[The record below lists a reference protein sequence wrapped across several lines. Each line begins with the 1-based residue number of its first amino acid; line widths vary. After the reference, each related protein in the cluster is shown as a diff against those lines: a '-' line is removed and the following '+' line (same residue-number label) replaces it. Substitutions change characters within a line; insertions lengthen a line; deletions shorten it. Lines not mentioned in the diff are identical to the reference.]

1 MREEKIIIDGIE
13 TNYSVREDGTVWNL
27 KTNKQVKGTLERNE
41 YHSVQLTIDGKRKS
55 IMTHRLV
62 AQAFCKNPNN
72 YNTVHHID
80 GNPHNDNANNLEW
93 VTLKKNAIE
102 SDRKESHKKPIYK
115 EVQLDENWKCLSW
128 IDEKFYISRNGEVWN
143 SQTKNI
149 LNGTERNGYKRV
161 DISGKRYSIHCLVF
175 EAFNGYCPRYID
187 HIDGNRANNNL
198 ENLRPVTQSENMDNA
213 MAHGHKCQV
222 PLLQLDKEGNLI
234 KEYPSIQAA
243 ADELGVSRRAI
254 ASAISRNGTCKGYIW
269 KKKNDII

>member
-1 MREEKIIIDGIE
+1 MREERIIIDGIE

-27 KTNKQVKGTLERNE
+27 KTGRQVKGTLERNE
-41 YHSVQLTIDGKRKS
+41 YHSVQLTINGKRKS

-62 AQAFCKNPNN
+62 AQVFCENPNN
-72 YNTVHHID
+72 YNIVHHID
-80 GNPHNDNANNLEW
+80 GDPHNNSASNLEW
-93 VTLKKNAIE
+93 TNYVVPDMKDEKV
-102 SDRKESHKKPIYK
+102 SVYK
-115 EVQLDENWKCLSW
+115 EVYLDENWKCLSW
-128 IDEKFYISRNGEVWN
+128 INNRFYISRDGEVWD
-143 SQTKNI
+143 SQIKKI
-149 LNGTERNGYKRV
+149 LNESDRNGYKRV
-161 DISGKRYSIHCLVF
+161 TINGKRYSVHRLVF

-222 PLLQLDKEGNLI
+222 PLLQLDKEGNFI

-243 ADELGVSRRAI
+243 ADELGVDRCAI
-254 ASAISRNGTCKGYIW
+254 TSAISRNGTCKGYIW